1 MADNKTARKYDRKPH
16 HHHQSISI
24 TINLI
29 TIIIRR
35 HREDL
40 DALMGGTLETLV
52 MFEKDCMSEYTANV
66 IIIPFIVIIAIVIKV
81 FVMCERV
88 HMQQMHDQ

>member
-1 MADNKTARKYDRKPH
+1 MQDSGIIWGSSIFKHCLYDRKH
-16 HHHQSISI
+16 HHRHQSISI
-24 TINLI
+24 TTNLI
-29 TIIIRR
+29 PIIIRR

-66 IIIPFIVIIAIVIKV
+66 IITHYHHIIITSYHHNCAS
-81 FVMCERV
+81 
-88 HMQQMHDQ
+88 